1 VLEALKYETPSDA
14 RFFVN
19 SEEQARSIRRLILE
33 TISVA
38 GLGHIGSDLSVADIL
53 AVLYTDVLRL
63 DPERPQWPDRDRLIV
78 SKGHAAV
85 ALYSTMTLNGFLTHD
100 ELMTFAQR
108 DSRLNGHPARAKLPG
123 IETCTGPLGHGLPVS
138 VGMTVGARIVN
149 ADWNTYVVTGDG
161 ELQEGSN
168 WEAIM
173 FAGHQKLTGLT
184 CIVDRNGLQQGA
196 LTEETNSL
204 DPLDEKFEAFGWDA
218 AVIDGHDHDALR
230 EAILATGPKPRAV
243 IAETTKGKGV
253 SFMENLAVW
262 HHKVPS
268 ADQFAQALAEV
279 NATR

>member
-1 VLEALKYETPSDA
+1 M
-14 RFFVN
+14 N
-19 SEEQARSIRRLILE
+19 SEEQARSIRQLILE

-38 GLGHIGSDLSVADIL
+38 GLGHIGSDLSITDIL
-53 AVLYTDVLRL
+53 AVLYTDVLHL

-138 VGMTVGARIVN
+138 VGMAVGARIVN
-149 ADWNTYVVTGDG
+149 ADWKTYVVTGDG

-173 FAGHQKLTGLT
+173 FAGHQQLSGLT
-184 CIVDRNGLQQGA
+184 CIVDRNRLQQGA

-204 DPLDEKFEAFGWDA
+204 DPLDAKFEAFGWDA
-218 AVIDGHDHDALR
+218 TVINGHDHDALR
-230 EAILATGPKPRAV
+230 EAILAAGAKPRVV

-253 SFMENLAVW
+253 SFMENQAVW

-279 NATR
+279 SATR